1 MSNIVQGENYR
12 FTIITDKLIR
22 MEYSKDNHFEDR
34 KTQFAQNRD
43 FGEVNYQTF
52 DNRNG
57 QLLEIETDYLHL
69 YYAGGEFDASNLFI
83 DVKYQY
89 TLHDAKWYYGEPVH
103 NLGGTAKTLDLTD
116 GRMPLQDG
124 IMSDW
129 GFSFIDDVDSFVIDI
144 NNDFVLRHQQEADGY
159 FFAYGRDYKTALQD
173 FYHLSGKTP
182 ILPRYALSNWWSR
195 YYKYSQQEYIELMD
209 KFEDN
214 HIPIAVSV
222 IDMDWHRYDDFPKR
236 FGSGWT
242 GYSWNKKLFPNPQQ
256 FLKALKSRGKKI
268 TLNLHPAGGIRA
280 FEDAYPA
287 VAKRLNLDT
296 TKEEPAVFDFDNS
309 QFRESYF
316 KDVHNPMEDEGVD
329 FWWIDWQQG
338 TSRAK
343 NKVEPLWSLNHYH
356 YLNHA
361 NRHDGDGIIL
371 SRYAGPGSH
380 RYPIGFSGDT
390 FITWSALKFQ
400 PEFTSTASNIGYT
413 WWSHDIGGHM
423 KGAYDPVLSLRWLQ
437 LGVFSPINRLHSSDN
452 PFSGKEP
459 WRYPLNVQTYMTEF
473 LQLRAKL
480 LPYLDSA
487 NILTH
492 TEGRPLV
499 EPLYYEHPNNEEAYT
514 FKNQYYFGSELMVAP
529 ITDPQDAD
537 TQLGFVDVWLPEG
550 EWMDI
555 FTEMVYQG
563 NSHADE
569 EKLLPSTIMEGQ
581 FINGEAQVR
590 VGRPIN
596 QMPVF
601 AKLGAIVPMT
611 PDYMANPE
619 TLPETIDVH
628 VYGNKKNSYTL
639 FEHQGQKIASTVLNI
654 TNGELTTTKKDPEGI
669 LPSKRSYNLIKHG
682 FHTESQKDRALNDL
696 VNKLQFAQISY
707 EIKREVLKKAE
718 KAVENPIKMAEFA
731 QTLQNKSLQA
741 MILEFVYLLQ

>member
-1 MSNIVQGENYR
+1 MSNIIQGKNYR

-22 MEYSKDNHFEDR
+22 MEYAIDNQFEDR

-43 FGEVNYQTF
+43 FGTVDYRTF
-52 DNRNG
+52 ENRNG
-57 QLLEIETDYLHL
+57 HLLEIETDYFHV
-69 YYAGGEFDASNLFI
+69 YYDGGKFDASNLFI

-116 GRMPLQDG
+116 GPIPLQDG

-129 GFSFIDDVDSFVIDI
+129 GFSFIDDADSFAL
-144 NNDFVLRHQQEADGY
+144 NEKNEFVLRHQQEADGY
-159 FFAYGRDYKTALQD
+159 FFAYGREYKKALHD
-173 FYHLSGKTP
+173 FYRLSGKTP

-195 YYKYSQQEYIELMD
+195 YYKYSQQEYIDLMD

-242 GYSWNKKLFPNPQQ
+242 GYSWNKKLFPDPKQ
-256 FLKALKSRGKKI
+256 FLKDLKSRGKKI
-268 TLNLHPAGGIRA
+268 TLNLHPAGGIRT

-287 VAKRLNLDT
+287 VAKRLNLDQS
-296 TKEEPAVFDFDNS
+296 KEEPAVFDFDNS
-309 QFRESYF
+309 KFRESYF
-316 KDVHNPMEDEGVD
+316 KDVHNPMEDQGVD

-356 YLNHA
+356 YLNNA
-361 NRHDGDGIIL
+361 KRNNGDGIIL
-371 SRYAGPGSH
+371 SRFAGPGSH

-423 KGAYDPVLSLRWLQ
+423 KGAYDPILSLRWLQ

-459 WRYPLNVQTYMTEF
+459 WRYPINVEKYMNEF

-487 NILTH
+487 NIT
-492 TEGRPLV
+492 TNKEGLPLV
-499 EPLYYEHPNNEEAYT
+499 EPLYYEHPDNEESYT

-529 ITDPQDAD
+529 ITDPQDEE
-537 TQLGFVDVWLPEG
+537 TQLGFVDVWFPEG

-555 FTEMVYQG
+555 FTGMVYQG
-563 NSHADE
+563 DQHVSDV
-569 EKLLPSTIMEGQ
+569 KLLPSTVMEGQ
-581 FINGEAQVR
+581 FINGDAQVR
-590 VGRPIN
+590 IGRPIN

-601 AKLGAIVPMT
+601 AKLGAIVPMN
-611 PDYMANPE
+611 PNYMSNPE
-619 TLPETIDVH
+619 DLPETIDVH

-639 FEHQGQKIASTVLNI
+639 FEHQENSIATTILSVE
-654 TNGELTTTKKDPEGI
+654 NGELTLKQDDPESI
-669 LPSKRSYNLIKHG
+669 LPPNRSYNLIKHG
-682 FHTESQKDRALNDL
+682 FDRSKQNQRALEEL
-696 VNKLQFAQISY
+696 INKLQFAQISY
-707 EIKREVLKKAE
+707 ETKREILKKAT
-718 KAVENPIKMAEFA
+718 KAANNPRKMAEFA
-731 QTLQNKSLQA
+731 QTLQNNSIQA
-741 MILEFVYLLQ
+741 MVTEFVYLLQ